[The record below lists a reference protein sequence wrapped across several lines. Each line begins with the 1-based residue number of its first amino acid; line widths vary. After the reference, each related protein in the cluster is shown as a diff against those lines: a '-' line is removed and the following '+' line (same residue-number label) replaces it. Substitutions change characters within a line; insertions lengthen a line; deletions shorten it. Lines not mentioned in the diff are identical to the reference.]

1 MTPETRRLCAECG
14 KHIDWQD
21 GPYAN
26 GNGGPWHRRCI
37 PYGFTGD
44 LPARADAP
52 PIKLPTQLAPKR
64 NLRRL
69 SEEEKVSLL
78 IRAQEEI
85 AAGKPDGIRLA
96 TRLVE
101 EVIEA
106 IRT

>member
-1 MTPETRRLCAECG
+1 MT
-14 KHIDWQD
+14 
-21 GPYAN
+21 
-26 GNGGPWHRRCI
+26 
-37 PYGFTGD
+37 
-44 LPARADAP
+44 P

-85 AAGKPDGIRLA
+85 AAGEIRMA

-106 IRT
+106 LR